1 MCYTSVHWWFCTT
14 TKIVNNCSFDFSKT
28 KSSSAF
34 IQFCREY
41 LVWSKLKTKLKMK
54 TENETEQNRK
64 QKYDQLYLM
73 HLPYLYILS
82 ALPSL
87 PTESKVN
94 ILNWYHISDHT
105 KLPKLMNLWNQHR
118 STPHADCCTFVT
130 LSLNS
135 TVSKY
140 QKSLHYKGIRIQCG
154 IFVTNI
160 QYTDYWVR
168 CCTWQWI
175 IDANIPKTTSTQLE

>member
-1 MCYTSVHWWFCTT
+1 MLLLNPKCPQTIYIYYTSVHWWFCTT
-14 TKIVNNCSFDFSKT
+14 TKNVNNCSFDFSKT

-41 LVWSKLKTKLKMK
+41 LVWSELKTKLKMK

-105 KLPKLMNLWNQHR
+105 KLPKLMNLWNQHW

-160 QYTDYWVR
+160 QYTEYWVR
-168 CCTWQWI
+168 CCTW
-175 IDANIPKTTSTQLE
+175 